1 MDKVASKSSELPDD
15 PATLKALLREKEL
28 RIAKLEE
35 ELRLLIHKRFSAS
48 SEKADPDQLPLFNEA
63 EGLVGA
69 WEADEASAA
78 EVTHEITVPEHTRR
92 KAGRRPLPAE
102 LERVRI
108 VHDVAEAQK
117 SCPCG
122 GGKMRR
128 PIGEVVTEQID
139 IVPASIRVLQHVRL
153 KYGPC
158 EDCDGVFPEV
168 CTCGHTEHA
177 DVADIRS
184 GDEGHGLTAAWEP
197 AATSQ
202 PPAAEP
208 RAVIVAPMP
217 PQPIPKS
224 NASPG
229 TAAYIATAKFEDG
242 LPLYRQEKMLSRI
255 GVDISR
261 GTLAAWMIRLG
272 ELVVP
277 LVNLMQETLLGYDV
291 LQMDETTVQVLK
303 EPGRA
308 AQAKSRMWVR
318 RGGPPTKPVVLF
330 DYDPSRAGAVAAR
343 LLDGFQGYLQTDGYD
358 GYTKVGALPGVVHV
372 ACLAHARRKFDEALK
387 AQKVTG
393 RGGLAAEGLAL
404 IQKIYRIEKI
414 TRENGLCPEQRLAL
428 RNERSRPIWDELRAW
443 LDRVRGHAPPSTLVG
458 KAIGYL
464 DGEWPRL
471 IRVLDDGRLEV
482 DNNRCENAIR
492 PFVLGRKAW
501 LFSDTP
507 AGADA
512 SARLYSVIET
522 AKASNREPYTYLR
535 HVFTELPKAVT
546 ADDVEALL
554 PWNVVL
560 PATQRVAA

>member
-1 MDKVASKSSELPDD
+1 MDEAASRCSEFPDD
-15 PATLKALLREKEL
+15 PATLKAIVREKEL
-28 RIAKLEE
+28 RIAALEE
-35 ELRLLIHKRFSAS
+35 ELRLLVHKRFGAS
-48 SEKADPDQLPLFNEA
+48 SEKVDPDQLPLFNET
-63 EGLVGA
+63 
-69 WEADEASAA
+69 EAMAA
-78 EVTHEITVPEHTRR
+78 EQVAAEALPADEITVPEHTRK

-108 VHDVAEAQK
+108 VHEIPEAEK
-117 SCPCG
+117 RCPCG
-122 GGKMRR
+122 GGKLRR

-139 IVPASIRVLQHVRL
+139 IVPASIRVLQHARL

-158 EDCDGVFPEV
+158 EDCDGVFPQA
-168 CTCGHTEHA
+168 CTC
-177 DVADIRS
+177 DD
-184 GDEGHGLTAAWEP
+184 GDCGDATAQSETSAP
-197 AATSQ
+197 AACEESAPQ
-202 PPAAEP
+202 P
-208 RAVIVAPMP
+208 RAVVVAPMP

-261 GTLAAWMIRLG
+261 GTLASWMIRLG

-277 LVNLMQETLLGYDV
+277 LVNLMQDTALAYDV

-358 GYTKVGALPGVVHV
+358 GYSKVGALPGVTHV

-404 IQKIYRIEKI
+404 IQRIYRIEKI
-414 TRENGLCPEQRLAL
+414 ARENGLRPEQRFTL
-428 RNERSRPIWDELRAW
+428 RNERSRPVWDELRAW

-458 KAIGYL
+458 KALGYL

-471 IRVLDDGRLEV
+471 IRVLDDGRLEA

-512 SARLYSVIET
+512 SARLYSIIET
-522 AKASNREPYTYLR
+522 AKASNLEPYAYLR

-546 ADDVEALL
+546 ADDVEALM

-560 PATQRVAA
+560 PATQSVAA